1 MPMKSGS
8 TLMEPVVE
16 AEPLP
21 PTRPAQ
27 GRSWLPGRLEAVIL
41 FAAAFL
47 FFLHFVH
54 LRADFPNHSTWMD
67 WAKYTDEGWYGD
79 AAIRH
84 YLLGHWNVPGDF
96 NPAAALPIWP
106 LLELILFRF
115 TGVSLVAARAL
126 SVAVFGLCLVCTYL
140 LARRWPNVRRQ
151 DRERSGGASQSVV
164 PALTVLLLVA
174 NPFCYVFTR
183 IAIVEPLL
191 ILLTLVALLVAS
203 KVGTLAAQ
211 VEGSEAEAG
220 SEKLARRCWVW
231 TGLLGILLPVMVLTK
246 TTAIFLVPAIF
257 WMAWAATGYRRRPF
271 LRVAVSAVAVGALLW
286 TAYYGLFVRPHFL
299 VDYQYLFS
307 ANGYTKVTLP
317 TLGAATRDVVAGAML
332 MGKPLFGLALAAVVV
347 VGASWLDRRMRA
359 NPLGVGLLL
368 WITGYSAFMVYH
380 AAVPVRA
387 RYYLVIVVPYTLLVV
402 LGFEPLMLR
411 AVRTVAVG
419 WKQWRDL
426 ARADVLAVLA
436 GGAIAVVLLVGITKD
451 VEMTVR
457 FVRHPEYTFVNAA
470 EGVREAV
477 MRESAEHPDH
487 SKLVLSI
494 SGSDL
499 SLITGLPSICDDFG
513 TMELVDRV
521 ATYRPGW
528 FATWN
533 DVEDDKM
540 DALAPMYSLVR
551 VAEFPAFDDPERN
564 LLILYRLDPA
574 NPSSGSRRRGLS
586 GSRRQRTRLGQQPRA
601 AQLQH

>member
-1 MPMKSGS
+1 MPMIPGS
-8 TLMEPVVE
+8 TLAEPFVE
-16 AEPLP
+16 ADPMP
-21 PTRPAQ
+21 PSRWAKV
-27 GRSWLPGRLEAVIL
+27 GGWLPGRMEAVIL
-41 FAAAFL
+41 LAAAFL
-47 FFLHFVH
+47 FALHFVH
-54 LRADFPNHSTWMD
+54 LRADFPNHSRWMD

-84 YLLGHWNVPGDF
+84 YLIGHWNVRGDF
-96 NPAAALPIWP
+96 NPAAALPMWP
-106 LLELILFRF
+106 LLELVVFRF
-115 TGVSLVAARAL
+115 TGVSVVAARAL
-126 SVAVFGLCLVCTYL
+126 SVAVFGLCLACTYL
-140 LARRWPNVRRQ
+140 LAQRWPNIGNQ
-151 DRERSGGASQSVV
+151 DNAPSGVPNHSLV

-191 ILLTLVALLVAS
+191 ILLILAALLVAS

-211 VEGSEAEAG
+211 MEDLAAEPG

-231 TGLLGILLPVMVLTK
+231 TGLLGVLLPVMVLTK
-246 TTAIFLVPAIF
+246 TTAIFMLPSIF
-257 WMAWAATGYRRRPF
+257 WMAWASSGYRRKSF
-271 LRVAVSAVAVGALLW
+271 LRFAVSAVVVGGVLW
-286 TAYYGLFVRPHFL
+286 TAYYGLLVRPHFL

-317 TLGAATRDVVAGAML
+317 TLAPTLMAVVVGAMWL
-332 MGKPLFGLALAAVVV
+332 GKPLFALAMGAAAVVV
-347 VGASWLDRRMRA
+347 GTWLNRRMRV
-359 NPLGVGLLL
+359 NPLCVSLLL

-380 AAVPVRA
+380 AAVRA

-402 LGFEPLMLR
+402 LGFEPLVLR
-411 AVRTVAVG
+411 AVGRVAGGWRQWRYLAVG
-419 WKQWRDL
+419 DGL
-426 ARADVLAVLA
+426 GVLA
-436 GGAIAVVLLVGITKD
+436 GGAVAVVLAVGLTQD
-451 VEMTVR
+451 LRTTAS

-470 EGVREAV
+470 EGVRDAV
-477 MRESAEHPDH
+477 LRESAVHPAH

-513 TMELVDRV
+513 TMELADRV

-540 DALAPMYSLVR
+540 DALAPLFKVVR
-551 VAEFPAFDDPERN
+551 VAAFPAFDDPERN
-564 LLILYRLDPA
+564 QLILYRLDPLG
-574 NPSSGSRRRGLS
+574 SGPAARRRPLS
-586 GSRRQRTRLGQQPRA
+586 GSRRQRSRLAQQPGA
-601 AQLQH
+601 AKFRP